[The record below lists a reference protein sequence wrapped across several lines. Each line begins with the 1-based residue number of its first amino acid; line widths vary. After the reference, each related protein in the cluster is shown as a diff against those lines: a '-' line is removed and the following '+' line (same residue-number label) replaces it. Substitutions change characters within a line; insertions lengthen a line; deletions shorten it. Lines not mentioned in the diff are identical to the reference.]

1 VRCPESLEPEFQS
14 RDLRKK
20 VDAWNSWLGPAVP
33 SEKSRSQDRF
43 WRETRPRVPIEQ
55 GPVANNESWKVTGC
69 WDRRC
74 RRASKRQQPWVAER
88 VQGTGS
94 E

>member
-14 RDLRKK
+14 WDLRKK
-20 VDAWNSWLGPAVP
+20 VDAWNIWLGPAVS
-33 SEKSRSQDRF
+33 SETSRLKDLF

-55 GPVANNESWKVTGC
+55 RPVTNNESCNVTGG

-74 RRASKRQQPWVAER
+74 RRASKRQQPLVA
-88 VQGTGS
+88 
-94 E
+94 

>member
-55 GPVANNESWKVTGC
+55 GPVANNESWESDRLLRSKMQTGEQTAAALSC
-69 WDRRC
+69 W
-74 RRASKRQQPWVAER
+74 
-88 VQGTGS
+88 TGARNR
-94 E
+94 